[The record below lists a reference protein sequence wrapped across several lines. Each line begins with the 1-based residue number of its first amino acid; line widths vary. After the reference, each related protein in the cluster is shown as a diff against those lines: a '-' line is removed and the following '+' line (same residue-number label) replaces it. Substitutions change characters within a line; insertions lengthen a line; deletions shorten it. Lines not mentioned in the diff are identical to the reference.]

1 MSEQNGWIS
10 IDDARFTLSKYVG
23 DEIVIRTKAN
33 NGRWVYQIATVDEV
47 GKVVI
52 DPCVM
57 CSQCGGTLQWKPHTW
72 NPFSKMPM
80 EWKPLGKFIDAD
92 RSAAHAKA
100 HADNMYQRAL
110 KAEELLYR
118 FYIDR
123 DKKAE
128 EAILN
133 FVQDGL
139 DKEGLL

>member
-10 IDDARFTLSKYVG
+10 IDDARFPLEKYKG
-23 DEIVIRTKAN
+23 DEIVIRTKASN
-33 NGRWVYQIATVDEV
+33 YKWAYQIAIVDDD

-57 CSQCGGTLQWKPHTW
+57 CSRCGGTLQ
-72 NPFSKMPM
+72 
-80 EWKPLGKFIDAD
+80 WKPLGKFIDAD

-100 HADNMYQRAL
+100 NAEDMYQRAL

-139 DKEGLL
+139 DKEGL

>member
-10 IDDARFTLSKYVG
+10 IDDARFTLSKYGG

-57 CSQCGGTLQWKPHTW
+57 CSRCGGTL
-72 NPFSKMPM
+72 

>member
-1 MSEQNGWIS
+1 
-10 IDDARFTLSKYVG
+10 
-23 DEIVIRTKAN
+23 
-33 NGRWVYQIATVDEV
+33 
-47 GKVVI
+47 
-52 DPCVM
+52 
-57 CSQCGGTLQWKPHTW
+57 
-72 NPFSKMPM
+72 
-80 EWKPLGKFIDAD
+80 
-92 RSAAHAKA
+92 
-100 HADNMYQRAL
+100 MYQRAL

>member
-1 MSEQNGWIS
+1 MSDQNGWIS
-10 IDDARFTLSKYVG
+10 IDDARFPLSKHGG
-23 DEIVIRTKAN
+23 DEIAIRTKAS
-33 NGRWVYQIATVDEV
+33 NGRWVYQIAIVDDA
-47 GKVVI
+47 GRVVI

-57 CSQCGGTLQWKPHTW
+57 CSQCGGTLQWKPHAW

-80 EWKPLGKFIDAD
+80 EWKPLGKFIEAD
-92 RSAAHAKA
+92 RYAATARA
-100 HADNMYQRAL
+100 ERDDMYNRAL

-128 EAILN
+128 EAILT

-139 DKEGLL
+139 DKEGL

>member
-1 MSEQNGWIS
+1 MSDQNGWIS
-10 IDDARFTLSKYVG
+10 IGDARFPISKYKG
-23 DEIVIRTKAN
+23 DEIAIRTKAD
-33 NGRWVYQIATVDEV
+33 NGRWVYQIAVVDGE
-47 GKVVI
+47 GRVVI

-57 CSQCGGTLQWKPHTW
+57 CSQCGGTLQWKPYAW
-72 NPFSKMPM
+72 NPFSKMPA

-92 RSAAHAKA
+92 RRVASFKSESEM
-100 HADNMYQRAL
+100 NYNRAL